1 MKAYITK
8 YALTKGIQEVDDALA
23 AWRTDMIHVKSL
35 GEFAVF
41 HGEGREWHRT
51 RESAVKRAL
60 VMRDKKIASLRKAI
74 GKLADLTFS

>member
-1 MKAYITK
+1 MKAFITK
-8 YALTKGIQEVDDALA
+8 YALTKGIEEADDFED
-23 AWRTDMIHVKSL
+23 R
-35 GEFAVF
+35 GEGFIKKGWCYF

-51 RESAVKRAL
+51 RESAVQRAL